1 MTPEEYRKN
10 RAAQVM
16 EILAKQPKRTLEHVN
31 QDFLKKYERDSH
43 DADPV
48 IRSLGEDLLRLGSL
62 QRRKTPTEQFEW
74 VKKQQRLSLEKK
86 ARRSSGLVGERARE
100 LLKDWDSIYAREL
113 AAIEAGRGE

>member
-1 MTPEEYRKN
+1 MTLEEYRKDQE
-10 RAAQVM
+10 AKIK
-16 EILAKQPKRTLEHVN
+16 EILAMQPRNTLEDVN
-31 QDFLKKYERDSH
+31 HDFRKKYERASQ

-62 QRRKTPTEQFEW
+62 QRRKTPSEQFEW

-100 LLKDWDSIYAREL
+100 LLKDWDSIYALEL
-113 AAIEAGRGE
+113 AAIKASQG